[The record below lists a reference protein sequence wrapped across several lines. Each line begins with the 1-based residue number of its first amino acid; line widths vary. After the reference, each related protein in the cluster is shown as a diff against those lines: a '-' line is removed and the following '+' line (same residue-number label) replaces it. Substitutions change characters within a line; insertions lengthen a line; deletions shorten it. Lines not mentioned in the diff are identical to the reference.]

1 MSLLSDDYG
10 IITSEPIEII
20 DGGSICS
27 VETDNIIK
35 VDNQTSTTVFSY
47 HSTGES
53 TKKVFNVSGSSRIRF
68 EKIFDLNLDLND
80 DSIVFLGIVL
90 TWIGFGT
97 IFEIENGLERSLTPN
112 LVAGKS
118 L

>member
-1 MSLLSDDYG
+1 MSFSEDYG
-10 IITSEPIEII
+10 TITNEPIEII

-27 VETDNIIK
+27 CETDNIIS
-35 VDNQTSTTVFSY
+35 VDNQTSTTVFVY
-47 HSTGES
+47 YSTGES
-53 TKKVFNVSGSSRIRF
+53 TKKVFNVTGSSRIRF
-68 EKIFDLNLDLND
+68 EKIFDLHIDLND
-80 DSIVFLGIVL
+80 DSIVFLGIIL

-97 IFEIENGLERSLTPN
+97 VFEIENGLERSLSPN